1 MAIENTRWNAYKS
14 LNNVGFICIGGRNG
28 LSTDCCIGLLHWEV
42 TTLGWINA

>member
-14 LNNVGFICIGGRNG
+14 SDNNGIYMHRRSQRAIN
-28 LSTDCCIGLLHWEV
+28 GLLHWEV